1 MKQAEQ
7 IYLEQFSESDK
18 GASRKPTEQLEQF
31 SEWLVIKGFTSNT
44 IQGLCKTVTHFIN
57 WIIPQ
62 NIEVEQVS
70 YNDVLAYINYKK
82 QQGNKARTLSII
94 ANSLNHFYR
103 FLQSEHQVNEN
114 PASNVQIKGVKR
126 KVLQEILTP
135 EELESIYKSFP
146 TEIKREENKK
156 MPPQGNN
163 ELARKRNKII
173 LGLIIYQGLRTEELG
188 KIELQDLQLREGKIT
203 IHKAKRTEGRTLK
216 LESHQI
222 YDLMDYVHVIRK
234 QILEAKKAL
243 HPTYIK
249 QPITNN
255 QQLFLS
261 VGTSLNF
268 SNVMQKLMVSVR
280 VINSKIKDHQQIRT
294 SVICNWLKVHNL
306 RKTQYMA
313 GHRYVSSTES
323 YQVNNLEDLQEDVK
337 KYHPII

>member
-1 MKQAEQ
+1 MNKAEQ
-7 IYLEQFSESDK
+7 IYLEQFSEWFFIK
-18 GASRKPTEQLEQF
+18 GHTTNTVKSTVKTITYFLEWITEQ
-31 SEWLVIKGFTSNT
+31 G
-44 IQGLCKTVTHFIN
+44 
-57 WIIPQ
+57 
-62 NIEVEQVS
+62 IETEQVS
-70 YNDVLAYINYKK
+70 YNDVLAYINFKK
-82 QQGNKARTLSII
+82 KKGNKQRTLQLIT
-94 ANSLNHFYR
+94 NGLNHFYN

-114 PASNVQIKGVKR
+114 PVSNVQIKGIKR
-126 KVLQEILTP
+126 KVLHEILTP
-135 EELESIYKSFP
+135 EELETLYKSFP

-156 MPPQGNN
+156 IPPQGNN

-173 LGLIIYQGLRTEELG
+173 LGLIIYQGLRTEELA
-188 KIELQDLQLREGKIT
+188 KLELQDLQLREGKIT

-216 LESHQI
+216 LEAHQI

-234 QILEAKKAL
+234 QILEATKKQSNKVF
-243 HPTYIK
+243 I
-249 QPITNN
+249 
-255 QQLFLS
+255 S

-337 KYHPII
+337 KYHPIN